1 MPEGDTV
8 FVAATKLRAALGGRT
23 IERTDFRVPR
33 LATVDLAG
41 TVVDDVVPRGKH
53 LLFRF
58 SNGLTLHTH
67 YKMEGS
73 WHLYRPGENW
83 RGPAF
88 QVRAVLYTQE
98 WNAVGFRL
106 AVVELIDTADEPDVV
121 GHLGPDPLG
130 DDWNAARVAE
140 AIEQHPDSEIGEILL
155 DQRVIAGP
163 GNVYKS
169 EVCFLAG
176 VDPRTLVRD
185 VPDVGRLVGLLAR
198 TMQANRT
205 TGTQIT
211 TGDLRPGRQRWVY
224 GRAGEQC
231 FRCRSSIRRVEQRGY
246 GGDRVTFWC
255 PRCQPPPTSP
265 HSARSGANDRTV

>member
-1 MPEGDTV
+1 M
-8 FVAATKLRAALGGRT
+8 AATKLRAALRGRE

-33 LATVDLAG
+33 LATVDLGG
-41 TVVDDVVPRGKH
+41 TILDDVVPRGKH

-58 SNGLTLHTH
+58 SNGLSLHTH

-83 RGPAF
+83 RGPDF

-106 AVVELIDTADEPDVV
+106 AIVELIDTGKENEAV

-130 DDWNAARVAE
+130 DDWDAERVVAAIAQQPE
-140 AIEQHPDSEIGEILL
+140 AEIGELIL

-176 VDPRTLVRD
+176 VDPRTPVRD
-185 VPDVGRLVGLLAR
+185 VADVRRVVALLAR
-198 TMQANRT
+198 TMRANRT
-205 TGTQIT
+205 TGTQVT

-224 GRAGEQC
+224 GRAGEPC
-231 FRCRSSIRRVEQRGY
+231 FRCRSKIRRAEQKGY

-255 PRCQPPPTSP
+255 PTCQPPPTPS
-265 HSARSGANDRTV
+265 HSARSGASDDRTV